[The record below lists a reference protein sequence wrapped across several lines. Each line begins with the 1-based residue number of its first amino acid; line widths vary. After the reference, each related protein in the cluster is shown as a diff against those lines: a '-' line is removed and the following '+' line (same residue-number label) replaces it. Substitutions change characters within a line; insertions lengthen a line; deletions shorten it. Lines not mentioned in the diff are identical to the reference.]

1 MEPSEPLPPR
11 DTSRRMSKTKKESPS
26 SLQTL
31 LAMGFPRARAEKS
44 LVVTGD
50 RGVQVASDWLLSH
63 VHDPRLDDPSPR
75 KFLLYLVP
83 RGELEDRLQT
93 FWDGTR
99 TQIGRNGVHECFP
112 HVTLVNPFS
121 VPYHKVHHLRF
132 ILGKFK
138 FPVDKDTVWKFE
150 KYTSHNFMGLFFA
163 KPQESLLRNWV
174 QDIQI
179 ILKDKLDLHVT
190 PIPNGFHV
198 SLAYQF
204 ATKHFSALEDLLSA
218 VDLENVPVDISSWE
232 LRIYSY
238 DPKALNADTGVYKV
252 NYPLVPREE
261 DELPLLSGDYVYIA
275 HADYAAST
283 DGWVPGVSWLTGCS
297 GYLPKNYVQKTQDS
311 NSWTLHSSIKLLDT
325 LQDNEEEENENKES
339 SSSSVEP
346 IQIPSQPRQVYIVRH
361 GERVDFTF
369 GSWIPFCFD
378 ASGRYSRKDLNMP
391 RSLPIRSKGPEGFTR
406 DCPLTCLGET
416 QAKLTG
422 EAMQL
427 GGVSI
432 HHVYCS
438 PSLRCIQTCH
448 NLLEGLGLSHLKI
461 HIEPGLFEW
470 LAWYQDG
477 SMPDWMTKDEL
488 VEAGFNIDLSYKPY
502 ISEDE
507 LQDTQE
513 SAENFYVR
521 NCFVTQCILQATE
534 EVGGNVLVVAHA
546 PTLDACSRQLV
557 GGEAR
562 TVSEMM
568 NIIKKVSYCGVAL
581 VTQIPSPSESQTPKW
596 KLDKPNFP
604 PMTHCSSNRFDWT
617 ILLDK

>member
-1 MEPSEPLPPR
+1 MMDDDERMQGESYTVKGKGRSELRVPLAELRINSMTESNMEPSEPLPPR

-31 LAMGFPRARAEKS
+31 LSMGFPRARAEKS

-138 FPVDKDTVWKFE
+138 FPVDKDT
-150 KYTSHNFMGLFFA
+150 
-163 KPQESLLRNWV
+163 PQESLLRNWV

-432 HHVYCS
+432 HHS
-438 PSLRCIQTCH
+438 
-448 NLLEGLGLSHLKI
+448 
-461 HIEPGLFEW
+461 PGLFEW

-513 SAENFYVR
+513 SAENFYV
-521 NCFVTQCILQATE
+521 L
-534 EVGGNVLVVAHA
+534 AHA

-604 PMTHCSSNRFDWT
+604 PMTHYESHTFKKAKWKSNEQSHFSIDQGINDDT
-617 ILLDK
+617 G